1 MKKKAALALT
11 LCAALLAGCGQK
23 EVEEEKKTRSVEVMT
38 VGKSAIADEF
48 TYTGR
53 AAAAKTV
60 AVIPTV
66 PGKVMNY
73 FYDVGDNVKEGTVL
87 FTVDSTDLN
96 NNLRSLQANYK
107 VAELGMNNAKTT
119 FENNK
124 LLFDEGI
131 ISETEYDQVKYAY
144 ESAQAQLEA
153 IQVQMDTVNKSIS
166 DCSVKAP
173 LTGVVTA
180 RNVERGGT
188 AGQTAAYEVMDISK
202 IKVEVG
208 VSEQTINTVKVG
220 DKVEVLMTSI
230 SAEPLTGTVAT
241 TSPAVGQTG
250 TYSVTVEMDNKDGK
264 IKAGMMAEVRFTA
277 ESAEDAIVLPRN
289 TVIEK
294 DDETYVYIVEGDKAK
309 KVNVT
314 IGIDT
319 GENIEIVSGLK
330 NGDTVVTKGQTYI
343 SDGETVTVSNAEKTT
358 AKKETKE
365 TKTTKTK
372 EKGE

>member
-23 EVEEEKKTRSVEVMT
+23 DVEEEKKARSVEVMT

-60 AVIPTV
+60 EVIPTV

-96 NNLRSLQANYK
+96 NSLRSLQANYK

-119 FENNK
+119 FENNT

-131 ISETEYDQVKYAY
+131 ISKAEYDQVKYAY

-173 LTGVVTA
+173 LTGVVTE
-180 RNVERGGT
+180 RNIERGGT
-188 AGQTAAYEVMDISK
+188 AGQTAAYKVMDISK

-241 TSPAVGQTG
+241 ASPAVGGSG

-277 ESAEDAIVLPRN
+277 ESADDAIVLPRN

-309 KVNVT
+309 KVIVT
-314 IGIDT
+314 LGIDT

-330 NGDTVVTKGQTYI
+330 DGDTVVTKGQTYI
-343 SDGETVTVSNAEKTT
+343 SDGETVTIANAEETDTKKTD
-358 AKKETKE
+358 
-365 TKTTKTK
+365 TK
-372 EKGE
+372 EKEE